1 MKEKQKEKMRRKEWK
16 RRQENERSSRGITL
30 VALVITIVILIILAT
45 ITINFAFGDGGLIEK
60 AQSSKNMTEEAVKK
74 EHNKMNSL
82 MDEYSNIMAEDSN
95 IPTEP
100 NTNTVEEPEPEPE
113 TPTVEDAKDS
123 GETFEEKT
131 TIEDEQG
138 NKIVV
143 PEGFKI
149 ADDSGNTVQ
158 QGIVIEDVSASTDKN
173 VQGSQYVWI
182 PTGKFTKD
190 DGKESN
196 DIVLG
201 RYTFD
206 EEDGTPQLVQA
217 AYTDTSLVNF
227 TNNIPIIDN
236 DGVYEADEYIEESY
250 YRQGKSDKTNGKN
263 ATSYNLA
270 NWVYSVKENGGFY
283 IGRYEAS
290 YASGGAYIIGDG
302 GAKAASKASKN
313 VWNNILQMDASKV
326 AINTYNDSSSVKSD
340 LINSYAWDTT
350 IVYIQEAGHANYAN
364 NTNFLDENYILK
376 TGKVGDEVCKI
387 NDIAANTDEW
397 TTESSNSYEAN
408 YNLPCVVR
416 LTGFRSS
423 FPAVDGSYI
432 SGISDYIS
440 FRTTLYIL

>member
-1 MKEKQKEKMRRKEWK
+1 MKEKQKEKQKEKMRRKEWK

-45 ITINFAFGDGGLIEK
+45 ITINAAFGDGGLIEK

-123 GETFEEKT
+123 GETFEEK
-131 TIEDEQG
+131 
-138 NKIVV
+138 
-143 PEGFKI
+143 
-149 ADDSGNTVQ
+149 
-158 QGIVIEDVSASTDKN
+158 STDKN

-182 PTGKFTKD
+182 PTGKFIKD
-190 DGKESN
+190 NGKESN

-201 RYTFD
+201 RYTLRYTFD
-206 EEDGTPQLVQA
+206 EKDGTSKLVQS

-250 YRQGKSDKTNGKN
+250 YRQGKSDETNGKN

-290 YASGGAYIIGDG
+290 YASGGAYIIGDR